1 MLRYEKDQFVANAIG
16 RHNGLNARWFMPL
29 DCSRTSK
36 GRFSVRGFMSH
47 PAIRS
52 SAPTRAIPHA
62 APDYPT
68 CFLLSKPMISLLSRL
83 PCCNLQHVRG
93 RKCCHGRNRN
103 TRFVYSNSAK
113 IVGSPFPH
121 SPAVQA
127 FLVPRRNQSSARSKW
142 IAVNT
147 YGEPSLHSA
156 VFFVIRFAVDGAMC
170 HG

>member
-36 GRFSVRGFMSH
+36 GRFRCGFMSH
-47 PAIRS
+47 PAIGS

-113 IVGSPFPH
+113 ICWFPV
-121 SPAVQA
+121 PA
-127 FLVPRRNQSSARSKW
+127 FPRRPSVPRAPSKPEQCE
-142 IAVNT
+142 I
-147 YGEPSLHSA
+147 E
-156 VFFVIRFAVDGAMC
+156 VDCSKYIWGAKPK
-170 HG
+170 